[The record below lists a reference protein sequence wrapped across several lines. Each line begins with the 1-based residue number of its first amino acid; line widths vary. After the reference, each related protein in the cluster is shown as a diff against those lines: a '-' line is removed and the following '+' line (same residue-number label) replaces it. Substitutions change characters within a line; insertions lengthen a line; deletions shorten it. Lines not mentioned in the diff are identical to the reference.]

1 MSKLVLVLA
10 CLACTGQ
17 GRRVS
22 RADEAAASQS
32 EALATLL
39 MAMHPAAG
47 FNPNVQPP
55 SSEVLSRRAALSA
68 AAASVFAGLP
78 LAAKAMI
85 VPGLN
90 SPGLVKAKPNPKRKP
105 PTFVEI
111 RESPRNHFWNDRG
124 ILTSVPRIKGI
135 VTPKSVIY
143 SKKEVKAGIGS
154 NAY

>member
-1 MSKLVLVLA
+1 MTRVALLLA
-10 CLACTGQ
+10 CLACAGQ
-17 GRRVS
+17 ARQVP
-22 RADEAAASQS
+22 ADSQS
-32 EALATLL
+32 EALASLL
-39 MAMHPAAG
+39 LALNPDAA
-47 FNPNVQPP
+47 FNANVKP
-55 SSEVLSRRAALSA
+55 SGDMVNRRAALGA
-68 AAASVFAGLP
+68 AAASVLAAFP
-78 LAAKAMI
+78 LAANSMI